1 MSNAKHD
8 GSARL
13 PATKEWSRFSNAA
26 TAIRVISM
34 KARIVVL
41 GAGFGGLELS
51 TLLSDSLG
59 DGVEVTLIDKN
70 DSFIFGY
77 SKLDVMFGHADALAV
92 RLPYKNFTK
101 PGVCMLQQTVTSIDP
116 VKRRV
121 TTDKGTFEADH
132 LVVALGAEYDFAAT
146 PGLADVT
153 EFYSLSAAEKIRG
166 LLPKFTRGRALV
178 GVCGAPYKCPPA
190 PSECALMLH
199 DYLVRRG
206 ARKNCEIDFVL
217 PLPAPVPPS
226 PETSRA
232 LVAAFNER
240 DIKFHPSKRV
250 ASIDAA
256 KKIATLDDGTEMD
269 FDLFFGVPKHR
280 VPQVVLDSG
289 LAENGWI
296 TVNARTLETK
306 FANVY
311 AVGDGANTGTPKA
324 GVFAEG
330 AAKAVATALIAK
342 IRNAGKAAE
351 YSGFGACYIEFGGGR
366 IGKVEVDFFSGPKPT
381 GNYYEPS
388 IALRA
393 EKDRFGAS
401 RRARWFGL

>member
-1 MSNAKHD
+1 M
-8 GSARL
+8 
-13 PATKEWSRFSNAA
+13 
-26 TAIRVISM
+26 SM
-34 KARIVVL
+34 KARIAVL

-51 TLLSDSLG
+51 TLLSESLG
-59 DGVEVTLIDKN
+59 DSIEVTLIDKN
-70 DSFIFGY
+70 DSFVFGY
-77 SKLDVMFGHADALAV
+77 SKLDLMFGHADARAV

-101 PGVCMLQQTVTSIDP
+101 PGVRMLQQTITSIDP
-116 VKRRV
+116 AKRRV
-121 TTDKGTFEADH
+121 TTDKSMFEADY

-153 EFYSLSAAEKIRG
+153 EFYSLAGAEKIHD
-166 LLPKFTRGRALV
+166 LLPKFTKGRALV

-199 DYLVRRG
+199 DHLVKRG
-206 ARKNCEIDFVL
+206 VRGNCEIDFVL
-217 PLPAPVPPS
+217 PLASPVPPS

-232 LVAAFNER
+232 LVGAFNER

-256 KKIATLDDGTEMD
+256 KKIAILDDGVEMGFD
-269 FDLFFGVPKHR
+269 FFFGVPKHQ
-280 VPQVVLDSG
+280 VPPVVLDSG
-289 LAENGWI
+289 LAEKGWV
-296 TVNARTLETK
+296 TVNPRTLETQ

-311 AVGDGANTGTPKA
+311 ALGDGANTGTPKA

-342 IRNAGKAAE
+342 IKHAGKAVE
-351 YSGFGACYIEFGGGR
+351 YNGFGTCYIEFGGGR

-388 IALRA
+388 AALRA
-393 EKDRFGAS
+393 DKDHFGSS

>member
-1 MSNAKHD
+1 
-8 GSARL
+8 
-13 PATKEWSRFSNAA
+13 
-26 TAIRVISM
+26 M
-34 KARIVVL
+34 KTRILVL

-51 TLLSDSLG
+51 TLLSEALG
-59 DGVEVTLIDKN
+59 DSIEVTLIDKS
-70 DSFIFGY
+70 DFFVFGF

-92 RLPYKNFTK
+92 RLPYKNFIK
-101 PGVCMLQQTVTSIDP
+101 PGVRMLQQTITSIDP

-121 TTDKGTFEADH
+121 TTDKGTFEADY

-146 PGLADVT
+146 PGLTDVS
-153 EFYSLSAAEKIRG
+153 EFYSVTGAEKMRD
-166 LLPKFTRGRALV
+166 LVPKFTRGRALV

-199 DYLVRRG
+199 DYLLKQGVRQ
-206 ARKNCEIDFVL
+206 NCEIDFVL
-217 PLPAPVPPS
+217 PLSAPVPPS

-232 LVAAFNER
+232 LVSAFSER
-240 DIKFHPSKRV
+240 GIKFHLSKRV

-256 KKIATLDDGTEMD
+256 KKIATLDDGAEMD

-280 VPQVVLDSG
+280 VPAVVLDSG

-296 TVNARTLETK
+296 TVNPRTLETK

-330 AAKAVATALIAK
+330 AAKAVATALISK
-342 IRNAGKAAE
+342 IRNAGKAVE
-351 YSGFGACYIEFGGGR
+351 YNGFGTCYIEFGGGR

-388 IALRA
+388 AALRA
-393 EKDRFGAS
+393 DKEHFGSS

>member
-1 MSNAKHD
+1 M
-8 GSARL
+8 
-13 PATKEWSRFSNAA
+13 
-26 TAIRVISM
+26 SM

-51 TLLSDSLG
+51 TLLSESLG
-59 DGVEVTLIDKN
+59 DSVEVTLIDKN
-70 DSFIFGY
+70 DNFVFGY
-77 SKLDVMFGHADALAV
+77 SKLDVLFGHADALAV

-101 PGVCMLQQTVTSIDP
+101 PGVRMLQQIVTAIDP

-121 TTDKGTFEADH
+121 TTNKGTFDADY
-132 LVVALGAEYDFAAT
+132 LIVALGAEYDFEAT

-153 EFYSLSAAEKIRG
+153 EFYSVTAAEKMRD
-166 LLPKFTRGRALV
+166 LLPKFNKGRALI

-199 DYLVRRG
+199 DYLVKRG
-206 ARKNCEIDFVL
+206 MRKNCEIDFVL
-217 PLPAPVPPS
+217 PLSSPVPPS

-232 LVAAFNER
+232 LVEAFNER
-240 DIKFHPSKRV
+240 GIKFHPSTRV

-256 KKIATLDDGTEMD
+256 KKIAKLDNGTEMG

-280 VPQVVLDSG
+280 VPQAVLDSG
-289 LAENGWI
+289 LAENGWV
-296 TVNARTLETK
+296 TVSPRTLETK

-311 AVGDGANTGTPKA
+311 AIGDGANTGTPKA

-342 IRNAGKAAE
+342 IKNAGNAAE
-351 YSGFGACYIEFGGGR
+351 YNGFGTCYIEFGGGR

-381 GNYYEPS
+381 GNYYEPTGT
-388 IALRA
+388 LRV
-393 EKDRFGAS
+393 EKDQFGSS